1 MCIDSPSHHRK
12 GVKIHCQ
19 DVYDRIHLFTN
30 VGLRGIWFIEKH
42 LIINQKHICSL

>member
-30 VGLRGIWFIEKH
+30 VGLCGNTRDMAYRKTPH
-42 LIINQKHICSL
+42 N